1 MSVVYSSCWKSIAFV
16 FWRFPR
22 PVVYSYFDEKLR
34 LYFDASPTQ
43 VCEDEFSWAEPGH
56 SCYYTKN
63 NIRPRW

>member
-34 LYFDASPTQ
+34 LYFDASSTQ
-43 VCEDEFSWAEPGH
+43 VCEDGQDDHDDNGH
-56 SCYYTKN
+56 N
-63 NIRPRW
+63 D